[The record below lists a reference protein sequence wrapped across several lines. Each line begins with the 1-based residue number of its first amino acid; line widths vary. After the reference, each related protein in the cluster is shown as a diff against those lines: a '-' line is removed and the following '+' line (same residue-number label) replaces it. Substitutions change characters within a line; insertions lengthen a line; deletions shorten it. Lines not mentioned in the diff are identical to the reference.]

1 MSSEIYLILFL
12 LFFVLLPG
20 AIVLMSLGDKFK
32 NRIMFAWGV
41 ALTCTTIIG
50 IIVAGFFTGVGL
62 LLLLT
67 YPIVLVI
74 LAALAIVW
82 FVYSIHLIVVG
93 FKEHKSGTVTLGFS
107 FIGFIFAVIVAPVVL
122 ISIFGLHIS
131 FM

>member
-1 MSSEIYLILFL
+1 MGSEIYLILFL

-62 LLLLT
+62 LLLLA

-82 FVYSIHLIVVG
+82 FVYSIRLIIAG
-93 FKEHKSGTVTLGFS
+93 FKEHKSGTVALGFS
-107 FIGFIFAVIVAPVVL
+107 FVGFIFTVIVAPVVL

>member
-50 IIVAGFFTGVGL
+50 IIVAGFFTGL
-62 LLLLT
+62 LFVYVLA

-74 LAALAIVW
+74 LVALAIVW
-82 FVYSIHLIVVG
+82 FVYSIHLIIAG

-107 FIGFIFAVIVAPVVL
+107 FIGFIFTVIVAPVVL
-122 ISIFGLHIS
+122 ISIFGLPIS

>member
-32 NRIMFAWGV
+32 KRTMFAWGV

-62 LLLLT
+62 LLLLA

-82 FVYSIHLIVVG
+82 FVYSINLIVVG

-107 FIGFIFAVIVAPVVL
+107 FIGFIIAVIVAPVVL

>member
-62 LLLLT
+62 LLLLV

-82 FVYSIHLIVVG
+82 FVYSIRLIIAG
-93 FKEHKSGTVTLGFS
+93 FKEHKSGTVALGFS
-107 FIGFIFAVIVAPVVL
+107 FIGFIFTVIVAPVVL
-122 ISIFGLHIS
+122 ISIFGLPIS

>member
-50 IIVAGFFTGVGL
+50 IIVAGFFTGL
-62 LLLLT
+62 LFVYVLA

-74 LAALAIVW
+74 LVALAIIW
-82 FVYSIHLIVVG
+82 FVYSIHLIVIG

-107 FIGFIFAVIVAPVVL
+107 FIGLIFAVIVAPIVL

>member
-32 NRIMFAWGV
+32 NRIMFAWGI
-41 ALTCTTIIG
+41 ALICATIIG
-50 IIVAGFFTGVGL
+50 IIIAGFFTGVGL
-62 LLLLT
+62 LLLLV
-67 YPIVLVI
+67 YPIVFIAIPALVI
-74 LAALAIVW
+74 MW

-107 FIGFIFAVIVAPVVL
+107 FIGFIFT
-122 ISIFGLHIS
+122 
-131 FM
+131 

>member
-62 LLLLT
+62 LLLLA

>member
-1 MSSEIYLILFL
+1 MSSEINLILFL

-32 NRIMFAWGV
+32 KRTMFAWGV

-50 IIVAGFFTGVGL
+50 IIVAGFFTGL
-62 LLLLT
+62 LFVYVLA

-74 LAALAIVW
+74 LVALAIVW

-107 FIGFIFAVIVAPVVL
+107 FIGFIFTVIVAPVVL
-122 ISIFGLHIS
+122 ISIFGLPIS

>member
-50 IIVAGFFTGVGL
+50 IIVAGFFTGHLFIYVL
-62 LLLLT
+62 AF
-67 YPIVLVI
+67 PIVLVI
-74 LAALAIVW
+74 LVALAIIW

-93 FKEHKSGTVTLGFS
+93 FKEHKSGTVVLGFS
-107 FIGFIFAVIVAPVVL
+107 FIGFIFTVIVAPVVL
-122 ISIFGLHIS
+122 ISIFGLPIS
-131 FM
+131 LM

>member
-1 MSSEIYLILFL
+1 MGSEIYLILFL

-62 LLLLT
+62 LLLLA

-82 FVYSIHLIVVG
+82 FVYSIRLIIAG

-107 FIGFIFAVIVAPVVL
+107 FIGFIFTVIVAPVVL

>member
-32 NRIMFAWGV
+32 KRVMFAWGV

-50 IIVAGFFTGVGL
+50 IIVAGFFTGL
-62 LLLLT
+62 LFVYVLA

-74 LAALAIVW
+74 LVALAILW

-107 FIGFIFAVIVAPVVL
+107 FIGFIFAVIVAPVIL
-122 ISIFGLHIS
+122 ISVFGLHIS

>member
-1 MSSEIYLILFL
+1 MSSEINLILFL
-12 LFFVLLPG
+12 LFFILLPG

-50 IIVAGFFTGVGL
+50 IIVAGFFTGL
-62 LLLLT
+62 LFVYILA

-74 LAALAIVW
+74 LVALAIVW

-93 FKEHKSGTVTLGFS
+93 FKEHKGGTVTLGFS
-107 FIGFIFAVIVAPVVL
+107 FIGLIFTVIVAPVVL
-122 ISIFGLHIS
+122 ISVFGLHIS

>member
-50 IIVAGFFTGVGL
+50 IIVAGFFTGYLFIYVL
-62 LLLLT
+62 AF
-67 YPIVLVI
+67 PIVLVI
-74 LAALAIVW
+74 LVALAIIW

-107 FIGFIFAVIVAPVVL
+107 FIGFIFTVIVAPVVL
-122 ISIFGLHIS
+122 ISIFGLPIS
-131 FM
+131 LM

>member
-1 MSSEIYLILFL
+1 MNSEIYLIIFL

-20 AIVLMSLGDKFK
+20 AIVLMSLGDKLK

-50 IIVAGFFTGVGL
+50 IIVAGFFTGL
-62 LLLLT
+62 LFFYVLA

-74 LAALAIVW
+74 IATLAILW
-82 FVYSIHLIVVG
+82 FVYSIYLIVVG

-107 FIGFIFAVIVAPVVL
+107 FIGFIFTVIVAPVVL
-122 ISIFGLHIS
+122 ISIFGLPIS

>member
-62 LLLLT
+62 LLLLA

-74 LAALAIVW
+74 LAALAIIW

-93 FKEHKSGTVTLGFS
+93 FKEHKSGTVVLGFS
-107 FIGFIFAVIVAPVVL
+107 FIGFIFTVIIAPVVL
-122 ISIFGLHIS
+122 ISIFGLPIS
-131 FM
+131 LM